1 MAQRLMSSGK
11 SIFRAL
17 NLNHLG
23 GGAAESR
30 PFIRALAPANLKRK
44 ASNSFSAIQDT
55 YFSTKEVFESHRVVF
70 TIGTSIASILTAW
83 AGYSLR
89 QHHHS
94 NVERRLESIEKA
106 MMKNYNVEREEIK
119 RIVGAD
125 NVSTTACIATAGTS
139 LIVGYGL
146 GWRGGLWFAN
156 RKFRR
161 EQLKQLGQVKS
172 RGWQSLRSPFV
183 RFRKKP
189 SLNNTV
195 ELTGNT
201 SATSVP
207 S

>member
-23 GGAAESR
+23 GGAAEGR

-106 MMKNYNVEREEIK
+106 
-119 RIVGAD
+119 
-125 NVSTTACIATAGTS
+125 VSAG
-139 LIVGYGL
+139 LNLYGL

-183 RFRKKP
+183 RFRKNP
-189 SLNNTV
+189 SLNKTA